1 VPSKR
6 KSRAV
11 RAAEPTATPGK
22 IFADLRASLPPTF
35 AEEWRSAID
44 RLDRED
50 AAPPAAASPPG
61 TDALPAGALSR
72 AIWEVLVELRSE
84 GKLGKLSARASN
96 KIILDRLQTREFP
109 VTDNTRRQIQRVR
122 KAFNATDQCRG

>member
-11 RAAEPTATPGK
+11 RVAEPTATPGK
-22 IFADLRASLPPTF
+22 IFADLRASLPPTLG
-35 AEEWRSAID
+35 EVWRSAID
-44 RLDRED
+44 KLDRED
-50 AAPPAAASPPG
+50 AAPPTAASPPG

-72 AIWEVLVELRSE
+72 AIWKVLVDLQSE
-84 GKLGKLSARASN
+84 GTLENISAKALN
-96 KIILDRLQTREFP
+96 EIILDRLRALGFP
-109 VTDNTRRQIQRVR
+109 VTKNTRRTIQRVR